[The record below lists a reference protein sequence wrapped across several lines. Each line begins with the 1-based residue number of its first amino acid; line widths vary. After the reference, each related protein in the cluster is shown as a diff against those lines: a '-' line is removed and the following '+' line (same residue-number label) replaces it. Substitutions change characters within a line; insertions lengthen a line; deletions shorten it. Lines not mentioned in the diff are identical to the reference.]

1 MGKDVKHTLLHFL
14 EKFSYV
20 QKCVE
25 RGFKRFFKKFFEN

>member
-1 MGKDVKHTLLHFL
+1 MGKSVKHTLLHFL
-14 EKFSYV
+14 EKLYV